1 MLREFTDAAEFAEA
15 AAPLLL
21 SDVGRYNLMLGISH
35 TLVTVP
41 ERYPERRL
49 WVVED
54 ASGVVGAALRTPPF
68 HLLIAGSVEPLAAT
82 GLDVPG
88 VNGAEPEVH
97 RFAAAWTAATGGTS
111 SVHLRL
117 GVHRLDSVEDVPVPS
132 GRIRRAAPA
141 DRDLLVGWMLDF
153 TREAGLQGGDGHA
166 SESVDAKLGNGDD
179 LVIWEDRRR
188 GGLDVRLV
196 VRAAGVRP
204 RRPGVYAPHP
214 ARPRLR
220 NRAGRGAQPPAARGR
235 PLALLPVHR
244 PREPDL
250 ERHLPQNRL
259 PAYLRG
265 GRGRPAPRCLLRRL
279 PPDPTNRIG

>member
-68 HLLIAGSVEPLAAT
+68 HLLISGSVEPLAAT

-179 LVIWEDRRR
+179 LVIWEDRGEVVSMSGSSFAPPGCARVGPVYTPPTRR
-188 GGLDVRLV
+188 GRGYATALVAELSRRLL
-196 VRAAGVRP
+196 AAGRSP
-204 RRPGVYAPHP
+204 CFLYTDLANPTSNGIYRRIGYRHICE
-214 ARPRLR
+214 
-220 NRAGRGAQPPAARGR
+220 AAE
-235 PLALLPVHR
+235 V
-244 PREPDL
+244 DL
-250 ERHLPQNRL
+250 
-259 PAYLRG
+259 
-265 GRGRPAPRCLLRRL
+265 RPAVS
-279 PPDPTNRIG
+279 

>member
-1 MLREFTDAAEFAEA
+1 MLREFTDAAEFSDA

-41 ERYPERRL
+41 ERYPEHRL

-82 GLDVPG
+82 GLEIPG
-88 VNGAEPEVH
+88 VNGTEPEVH
-97 RFAAAWTAATGGTS
+97 RFATAWTAATGGTS

-132 GRIRRAAPA
+132 GRIRRAEPA

-153 TREAGLQGGDGHA
+153 TREAGLQGGEEHA
-166 SESVDAKLGNGDD
+166 AVSIDARLDNDDD
-179 LVIWEDRRR
+179 LVVWEDGGNVVSMSGSTYAPPGCGRVGPVYTPPDRR
-188 GGLDVRLV
+188 GRGYATALVAELSRRLL
-196 VRAAGVRP
+196 AAGRQPLFLYTDRANPTSNAIYRRIGYRHFADAAEVDLH
-204 RRPGVYAPHP
+204 RPG
-214 ARPRLR
+214 
-220 NRAGRGAQPPAARGR
+220 
-235 PLALLPVHR
+235 
-244 PREPDL
+244 
-250 ERHLPQNRL
+250 
-259 PAYLRG
+259 
-265 GRGRPAPRCLLRRL
+265 
-279 PPDPTNRIG
+279 DP

>member
-35 TLVTVP
+35 TLVTAP

-97 RFAAAWTAATGGTS
+97 RFAAAWAAATGGTS

-117 GVHRLDSVEDVPVPS
+117 GVHRLDRVEDVPVPS
-132 GRIRRAAPA
+132 GRIRRAEPA

-153 TREAGLQGGDGHA
+153 TREAGLQGGEGHA

-179 LVIWEDRRR
+179 LVVWEDAARWCRCPARRSR
-188 GGLDVRLV
+188 RPVAPASARCTRHPPGA
-196 VRAAGVRP
+196 AAGTRP
-204 RRPGVYAPHP
+204 PWSPSSA
-214 ARPRLR
+214 
-220 NRAGRGAQPPAARGR
+220 AGCWRPAARPASSTPTWRTR
-235 PLALLPVHR
+235 PPTASTAESATGISARR
-244 PREPDL
+244 PRSTC
-250 ERHLPQNRL
+250 
-259 PAYLRG
+259 
-265 GRGRPAPRCLLRRL
+265 APLSPEKTSARSSE
-279 PPDPTNRIG
+279 

>member
-68 HLLIAGSVEPLAAT
+68 NLLIAGSVEPLAAT

-132 GRIRRAAPA
+132 GRIRRAEPT

-153 TREAGLQGGDGHA
+153 TREAGLQGGEGHA

-179 LVIWEDRRR
+179 LVVWED
-188 GGLDVRLV
+188 GGEV
-196 VRAAGVRP
+196 VSMSGSSFAPPGCARVGPVYTPPPGAAAATRP
-204 RRPGVYAPHP
+204 RWWPSSAVGCSR
-214 ARPRLR
+214 
-220 NRAGRGAQPPAARGR
+220 PAARR
-235 PLALLPVHR
+235 ASSTPTLRTR
-244 PREPDL
+244 PRTASTAGSATGTSARRPRSTCEPL
-250 ERHLPQNRL
+250 SPEKTSARSSE
-259 PAYLRG
+259 
-265 GRGRPAPRCLLRRL
+265 
-279 PPDPTNRIG
+279 